1 MCIQLS
7 FQSNP
12 RRETKKVYRIPST
25 QVHWCSLFTFPCS
38 RTVLSRTGPH
48 PHRTLCLAR
57 LLRRERFACLV
68 LYCIRLA
75 PGGHKPR
82 NDIRLGWRLGDQTG
96 INKQVPCVFQV
107 SRKKIRKVNVG
118 RWRKRQSGSKGIQ
131 SKEKAFKGKE
141 RKGISNLNTS
151 IRASSG
157 SERHANNMQTKKR
170 FHPPSSS
177 SSSFPVVHRRTW
189 FLRSV

>member
-107 SRKKIRKVNVG
+107 SREKIRKVNVG

-141 RKGISNLNTS
+141 RYFEFEYFNTS
-151 IRASSG
+151 FQWKRTTCKQ
-157 SERHANNMQTKKR
+157 HANKETL
-170 FHPPSSS
+170 PPP
-177 SSSFPVVHRRTW
+177 FFFFF
-189 FLRSV
+189 FLSCGTP